1 MSRSERRI
9 VALDTE
15 TTGTSNEDKIVEIAC
30 VEVIDG
36 VIGSSWQTLINPKR
50 EISAGAVAVHGL
62 TNEFLEGQP
71 TFDEVVDDLNL
82 FIGESTILAHNI
94 SFDMRML
101 NNEYNALGME
111 PMRNETLCTLAAARR
126 TLKSEGIRFSLDSLC
141 DYFEIDR
148 TERVIHGALVDTT
161 LLVQV
166 YLKMSAAG
174 HI

>member
-1 MSRSERRI
+1 MSASERRI

-30 VEVIDG
+30 IEVIDG
-36 VIGSSWQTLINPKR
+36 VIGKSWQTLINPKR
-50 EISAGAVAVHGL
+50 EISAGALRVHGL

-82 FIGESTILAHNI
+82 FINKSTILAHNI

-101 NNEYNALGME
+101 NNEYNAIGVE
-111 PMRNETLCTLAAARR
+111 PLKNQTLCTLAAARKALR
-126 TLKSEGIRFSLDSLC
+126 GEGIRFSLDSLC

-148 TERVIHGALVDTT
+148 TERVIHGALVDTN

-166 YLKMSAAG
+166 YIKMSAAG

>member
-1 MSRSERRI
+1 MSASERRI

-30 VEVIDG
+30 IEVIDG
-36 VIGSSWQTLINPKR
+36 VIGKSWQTLINPKR
-50 EISAGAVAVHGL
+50 EISAGALRVHGL
-62 TNEFLEGQP
+62 TNEFLDGQP

-82 FIGESTILAHNI
+82 FINESMILAHNI

-101 NNEYNALGME
+101 NNEYIALGME
-111 PMRNETLCTLAAARR
+111 PLRNQTLCTLAAARKALR
-126 TLKSEGIRFSLDSLC
+126 GEGIRFSLDSLC

-148 TERVIHGALVDTT
+148 TERVIHGALVDTN
-161 LLVQV
+161 LLAQV
-166 YLKMSAAG
+166 YIKMSAAG

>member
-1 MSRSERRI
+1 MSASERRI

-30 VEVIDG
+30 IEVIDG
-36 VIGSSWQTLINPKR
+36 VIGKSWQTLINPKR
-50 EISAGAVAVHGL
+50 EISAGALRVHGL
-62 TNEFLEGQP
+62 TNEFLDGQP

-82 FIGESTILAHNI
+82 FINESMILAHNI

-101 NNEYNALGME
+101 NNEYIALGME
-111 PMRNETLCTLAAARR
+111 PLRNQTLCTLAAARKALR
-126 TLKSEGIRFSLDSLC
+126 GEGIRFSLDSLC

-148 TERVIHGALVDTT
+148 TERVIHGALVDTN

-166 YLKMSAAG
+166 YIKMSAAG

>member
-1 MSRSERRI
+1 MSASERRI

-30 VEVIDG
+30 IEVIDG
-36 VIGSSWQTLINPKR
+36 VIGKSWQTLINPKR
-50 EISAGAVAVHGL
+50 EISAGALRVHGL

-82 FIGESTILAHNI
+82 FINESMILAHNI

-101 NNEYNALGME
+101 NNEYIALGME
-111 PMRNETLCTLAAARR
+111 PLRNQTLCTLAAARKALR
-126 TLKSEGIRFSLDSLC
+126 GEGIRFSLDSLC
-141 DYFEIDR
+141 DHFEIDR
-148 TERVIHGALVDTT
+148 TERVIHGALVDTN

-166 YLKMSAAG
+166 YIKMSAAG